1 MLRWLFKLILLLIL
15 AALAY
20 GLWLLYQDK
29 TPEEKQELRE
39 GVART
44 FKNAGR
50 AVNEAGRRVIK
61 KGQELYEEHRKEDE
75 SE

>member
-20 GLWLLYQDK
+20 GFWLLYQDK
-29 TPEEKQELRE
+29 TPEEKEALRD

-44 FKNAGR
+44 VKNAGYT
-50 AVNEAGRRVIK
+50 ATEAGRRVIE
-61 KGQELYEEHRKEDE
+61 KGQKLYEEHRKEDE